1 VFIGQQLQAFVTAAH
16 VTSQEGQ
23 KTAADFKLQ
32 VLPFIL
38 HVVGGLLQNTANGH
52 FHSGDRMSKK
62 AMTVHRATLAL
73 VAALAASGAAAQVP
87 PPVSGVLNL
96 TTTASVEVTK
106 DVLGIVFSTTRDG
119 ADAQAVQSAL
129 KQALDAALAEA
140 KKIAKPGQAEVQT
153 GNFSLY
159 PRYSNPSNPKASGQ
173 PSIIGWQ
180 GTAELQ
186 VQGKDAAAIAQLS
199 GRVTTMSIARVGYTL
214 SKEAREK
221 VEAEVTARA
230 IADWRAKAQQMSQQF
245 GYGGYTVREVNVA
258 TNEQGGG
265 PVPMM
270 MSRVKAMT
278 AANEALPTEAG
289 KGDVT
294 ATVSGSALMMK

>member
-1 VFIGQQLQAFVTAAH
+1 MSRKA
-16 VTSQEGQ
+16 
-23 KTAADFKLQ
+23 KTL
-32 VLPFIL
+32 
-38 HVVGGLLQNTANGH
+38 
-52 FHSGDRMSKK
+52 
-62 AMTVHRATLAL
+62 HRATLAL
-73 VAALAASGAAAQVP
+73 AAALGAGGAAAQVP
-87 PPVSGVLNL
+87 PPVSGVINL

-106 DVLGIVFSTTRDG
+106 DVLGLVFSTTRDG

-129 KQALDAALAEA
+129 KQALDAALVEA
-140 KKIAKPGQAEVQT
+140 KKIAKPGQVEVQT

-159 PRYSNPSNPKASGQ
+159 PRYGNPKTSGQ
-173 PSIIGWQ
+173 PTIIGWQ

-230 IADWRAKAQQMSQQF
+230 IAEWRAKAQQMSQQF

-270 MSRVKAMT
+270 MSRAKAMT
-278 AANEALPTEAG
+278 AGDEALPTEAG
-289 KGDVT
+289 KGEVT
-294 ATVSGSALMMK
+294 ATVSGSAQMTR

>member
-1 VFIGQQLQAFVTAAH
+1 MFRKPNA
-16 VTSQEGQ
+16 
-23 KTAADFKLQ
+23 
-32 VLPFIL
+32 L
-38 HVVGGLLQNTANGH
+38 HG
-52 FHSGDRMSKK
+52 
-62 AMTVHRATLAL
+62 ATLAL
-73 VAALAASGAAAQVP
+73 AAALGAGAAAAQP
-87 PPVSGVLNL
+87 QPPVSGVISL

-140 KKIAKPGQAEVQT
+140 RKIAKPGQADVQT

-159 PRYSNPSNPKASGQ
+159 PRYGNPKASGQ
-173 PSIIGWQ
+173 PSIVGWQ

-230 IADWRAKAQQMSQQF
+230 IAEWRAKAQQMSQQF

-265 PVPMM
+265 PIPMM
-270 MSRVKAMT
+270 RAAGAASMS
-278 AANEALPTEAG
+278 AAAEALPTEAG

-294 ATVSGSALMMK
+294 ALVSGSAQMTK

>member
-1 VFIGQQLQAFVTAAH
+1 
-16 VTSQEGQ
+16 
-23 KTAADFKLQ
+23 
-32 VLPFIL
+32 
-38 HVVGGLLQNTANGH
+38 
-52 FHSGDRMSKK
+52 MSKK
-62 AMTVHRATLAL
+62 TKTLHRATVTLA
-73 VAALAASGAAAQVP
+73 AALGAGGAAAQVQ
-87 PPVSGVLNL
+87 PPVSGVLSL

-129 KQALDAALAEA
+129 KQAVDAALTEA
-140 KKIAKPGQAEVQT
+140 KKIARPGQAEVQT

-159 PRYSNPSNPKASGQ
+159 PRYGNPKAGGQ

-214 SKEAREK
+214 SKEMREK
-221 VEAEVTARA
+221 VEAEVTSRA

-245 GYGGYTVREVNVA
+245 GYGGYTVREVNVV

-270 MSRVKAMT
+270 MSRAKTMS
-278 AANEALPTEAG
+278 AADEALPTEAG
-289 KGDVT
+289 KGDVV
-294 ATVSGSALMMK
+294 ATVSGSAQMTR

>member
-1 VFIGQQLQAFVTAAH
+1 MPKRA
-16 VTSQEGQ
+16 
-23 KTAADFKLQ
+23 KN
-32 VLPFIL
+32 L
-38 HVVGGLLQNTANGH
+38 H
-52 FHSGDRMSKK
+52 R
-62 AMTVHRATLAL
+62 
-73 VAALAASGAAAQVP
+73 AALALAAALTASGAAAQVQP
-87 PPVSGVLNL
+87 PLSGVLNL
-96 TTTASVEVTK
+96 TSTASVEVTK

-159 PRYSNPSNPKASGQ
+159 PRYGNPKASGQ

-186 VQGKDAAAIAQLS
+186 VQGKDAAAIAQLA

-214 SKEAREK
+214 SKDAREK

-230 IADWRAKAQQMSQQF
+230 IAEWRAKAQQMSQQF

-258 TNEQGGG
+258 TNEQGER

-270 MSRVKAMT
+270 MSR
-278 AANEALPTEAG
+278 ANAVQADAALPTEAG
-289 KGDVT
+289 KGDVI
-294 ATVSGSALMMK
+294 ATVSGSAQMTR

>member
-1 VFIGQQLQAFVTAAH
+1 M
-16 VTSQEGQ
+16 
-23 KTAADFKLQ
+23 
-32 VLPFIL
+32 P
-38 HVVGGLLQNTANGH
+38 
-52 FHSGDRMSKK
+52 KK
-62 AMTVHRATLAL
+62 VRTLHRATLTLA
-73 VAALAASGAAAQVP
+73 AALAVGGAAAQVQ

-96 TTTASVEVTK
+96 TMTASVEVTK
-106 DVLGIVFSTTRDG
+106 DVLGVVFSTTRDG

-140 KKIAKPGQAEVQT
+140 RKIAKPGQAEVQT

-159 PRYSNPSNPKASGQ
+159 PRYGNPKTSGQ
-173 PSIIGWQ
+173 PTIIGWQ

-186 VQGKDAAAIAQLS
+186 VQGKDAAAIAQLT

-214 SKEAREK
+214 SKEVRDK

-265 PVPMM
+265 PVPAM
-270 MSRVKAMT
+270 MSRAKTMQASD
-278 AANEALPTEAG
+278 EALPTEAG

-294 ATVSGSALMMK
+294 ATVSGSAQMTK

>member
-1 VFIGQQLQAFVTAAH
+1 
-16 VTSQEGQ
+16 
-23 KTAADFKLQ
+23 
-32 VLPFIL
+32 
-38 HVVGGLLQNTANGH
+38 
-52 FHSGDRMSKK
+52 MSKK
-62 AMTVHRATLAL
+62 TQTLRGATMALA
-73 VAALAASGAAAQVP
+73 AALGASGAAAQAQ
-87 PPVSGVLNL
+87 PPVSGVLSL

-119 ADAQAVQSAL
+119 ADAQTVQSAL

-140 KKIAKPGQAEVQT
+140 KKIAKPGQVELQT

-159 PRYSNPSNPKASGQ
+159 PRYGNPKASGQ

-221 VEAEVTARA
+221 VEAEVAARA

-258 TNEQGGG
+258 TNEQGGA
-265 PVPMM
+265 PVPVMM
-270 MSRVKAMT
+270 TRAKAMS
-278 AANEALPTEAG
+278 AADEALPTEAG

-294 ATVSGSALMMK
+294 ATVSGSAQMTK